1 MSKFVG
7 YPYIRDEYVPEMEA
21 KFEAI
26 DVVRAEETLP
36 VAQLNIRSELLVLN
50 VNGALNGAKEG
61 GFPTPEIT
69 TPNSAP
75 ELTAEVS

>member
-36 VAQLNIRSELLVLN
+36 VA
-50 VNGALNGAKEG
+50 
-61 GFPTPEIT
+61 
-69 TPNSAP
+69 
-75 ELTAEVS
+75 